1 MPFISVKKKE
11 IKPLPFPVYF
21 WTVVTFALAGLA
33 DSVYLFISH
42 YRVYTD
48 IGYKSFCAISR
59 TINCDTVSQS
69 PFSIFLGVPVPVW
82 GIIGYAFFLLWMTFA
97 WRRGT
102 DKRRIW
108 TVLFLLSLGFSLY
121 SVILAVITTFY
132 IHSYCIMC
140 IISYGIN
147 FFLLYY
153 LWLMRKRF
161 AVEGIFKALRQDV
174 AILGTKKFR
183 VGAIFLPFLIVVGLT
198 TLLFPHYW
206 DTILPEGSDSL
217 LTGVTED
224 GHPWIGAESPELV
237 ITEYADYLCFQCK
250 KMHYYLR
257 ELIAKH
263 PDKIRLV
270 HRHFPMDHEYNL
282 IVKDPF
288 HVGSGKMALLAV
300 HAAAKGKF
308 WQMNDILFGIAGKAQ
323 EIDVKDIATRTGL
336 DYLELLGFAKDPRAL
351 HQLKVDIWQGM
362 KLRMTG
368 TPSFL
373 IDGKVYQGQIPS
385 EIFKK
390 VLN

>member
-1 MPFISVKKKE
+1 MPFISTKKKE
-11 IKPLPFPVYF
+11 RKPLPFPVYF
-21 WTVVTFALAGLA
+21 WTVVIFALAGLA
-33 DSVYLFISH
+33 DSVYLSISH

-69 PFSIFLGVPVPVW
+69 PFSILLGVPVPVW
-82 GIIGYAFFLLWMTFA
+82 GIIGYAFFLLWMPFA
-97 WRRGT
+97 WCKGMER
-102 DKRRIW
+102 RRIW
-108 TVLFLLSLGFSLY
+108 TLLFLLSLAFSLY
-121 SVILAVITTFY
+121 SIVLAVITTFY
-132 IHSYCIMC
+132 IQSYCIMC
-140 IISYGIN
+140 ILSYGIN

-153 LWLMRKRF
+153 LWMVRKRLSC
-161 AVEGIFKALRQDV
+161 EGILTAIQQDLAFFR
-174 AILGTKKFR
+174 AIKFR
-183 VGAIFLPFLIVVGLT
+183 TVSIFLPFLITVGLT
-198 TLLFPHYW
+198 ALFFPNYW
-206 DTILPEGSDSL
+206 TFKPPAQSVALP
-217 LTGVTED
+217 TGTTDD

-257 ELIAKH
+257 ELIAEN

-270 HRHFPMDHEYNL
+270 HRHFPMDHEYNF
-282 IVKDPF
+282 IVKHPI

-308 WQMNDILFGIAGKAQ
+308 WQMNDVLFGIAGETHK
-323 EIDVKDIATRTGL
+323 IKIKDIATRTGL
-336 DYLELLGFAKDPRAL
+336 DYAELLSSANDLKAL
-351 HQLKVDIWQGM
+351 HQLKVDIWKGM

-368 TPSFL
+368 TPSFQ
-373 IDGKVYQGQIPS
+373 IDGKVYQGQIPP

>member
-1 MPFISVKKKE
+1 MPFISANKKE

-21 WTVVTFALAGLA
+21 WTVILFALAGLA
-33 DSVYLFISH
+33 DSVYLSISH

-48 IGYKSFCAISR
+48 IGYKSFCALSR

-69 PFSIFLGVPVPVW
+69 PFSILFSVPVPVW
-82 GIIGYAFFLLWMTFA
+82 GIIGYVFFLLWMPLA
-97 WRRGT
+97 WCRGMER
-102 DKRRIW
+102 RRIW
-108 TVLFLLSLGFSLY
+108 TMLFLLSLGFSLY

-140 IISYGIN
+140 ILSYGIN

-153 LWLMRKRF
+153 LWLIRKRF
-161 AVEGIFKALRQDV
+161 GCEGITKALRQDLDF
-174 AILGTKKFR
+174 LGTKKVR
-183 VGAIFLPFLIVVGLT
+183 AGSVFLPFLIAAGLT
-198 TLLFPHYW
+198 VLFFPNYW
-206 DTILPEGSDSL
+206 TFKPPVQSAAIQ
-217 LTGVTED
+217 TGTTED

-250 KMHYYLR
+250 KMHFYLR

-270 HRHFPMDHEYNL
+270 HRHFPMDHEYNF
-282 IVKDPF
+282 IVKHPF

-308 WQMNDILFGIAGKAQ
+308 WQMNDVLFGIAG
-323 EIDVKDIATRTGL
+323 ETHEVNVKDIATRTGL
-336 DYLELLGFAKDPRAL
+336 DYPQLLSSTSDPKTL

-373 IDGKVYQGQIPS
+373 IDGKVYQGQIPPD
-385 EIFKK
+385 IFKK

>member
-1 MPFISVKKKE
+1 MPFISAKKKE

-21 WTVVTFALAGLA
+21 WTVVIFALAGLV
-33 DSVYLFISH
+33 DSAYLSISH

-69 PFSIFLGVPVPVW
+69 PFSIFLDVPVPVW
-82 GIIGYAFFLLWMTFA
+82 GIIGYAFFLLLMPFA
-97 WRRGT
+97 WSKAAG
-102 DKRRIW
+102 KNRIW
-108 TVLFLLSLGFSLY
+108 TMLFLLSLGFSLY
-121 SVILAVITTFY
+121 SLVLAVITTFY

-140 IISYGIN
+140 ILSYGIN
-147 FFLLYY
+147 FFLVYY
-153 LWLMRKRF
+153 LWMVRKRF
-161 AVEGIFKALRQDV
+161 SCGGLLSALRQDFEF
-174 AILGTKKFR
+174 LGIKKVRAGSVFLSFLIAAGLT
-183 VGAIFLPFLIVVGLT
+183 VFFLPN
-198 TLLFPHYW
+198 YW
-206 DTILPEGSDSL
+206 TFKPPAQSAAIP
-217 LTGVTED
+217 TGTTED

-257 ELIAKH
+257 ELIAKN

-270 HRHFPMDHEYNL
+270 HHHFPMDHEYNF
-282 IVKDPF
+282 IVKHPF

-308 WQMNDILFGIAGKAQ
+308 WQMNDVLFGIAGETHK
-323 EIDVKDIATRTGL
+323 INIKDIATRTGL
-336 DYLELLGFAKDPRAL
+336 DYLELLSASNHPKTL

-373 IDGKVYQGQIPS
+373 IDGEVYQGEIPP
-385 EIFKK
+385 EIIKK

>member
-1 MPFISVKKKE
+1 MRCIKKKE

-21 WTVVTFALAGLA
+21 WTVAVFSLAGLV
-33 DSVYLFISH
+33 DSVYLSISH

-69 PFSIFLGVPVPVW
+69 PFSIFLNVPVPVW
-82 GIIGYAFFLLWMTFA
+82 GIIGYTFFLLLVVFA
-97 WRRGT
+97 WTREMG
-102 DKRRIW
+102 KKRIW
-108 TVLFLLSLGFSLY
+108 TILFLLSLVFSIY

-132 IHSYCIMC
+132 IQSYCIMC
-140 IISYGIN
+140 ILSYGIN

-161 AVEGIFKALRQDV
+161 ACEGIIKAFKQDFDF
-174 AILGTKKFR
+174 LGIKK
-183 VGAIFLPFLIVVGLT
+183 VVIGSVFLPFLITAGLT
-198 TLLFPHYW
+198 VLYFPNYW
-206 DTILPEGSDSL
+206 TFKPPAQSAAIP
-217 LTGVTED
+217 TGTTED

-257 ELIAKH
+257 ELIAKN
-263 PDKIRLV
+263 PDKIRLI
-270 HRHFPMDHEYNL
+270 HHHFPMDHEYNF
-282 IVKDPF
+282 IVKHPF

-300 HAAAKGKF
+300 QAGAKGKF
-308 WQMNDILFGIAGKAQ
+308 WQMNDVLFGAAG
-323 EIDVKDIATRTGL
+323 ETHRINIKDIATRTGL
-336 DYLELLGFAKDPRAL
+336 DYPELLRSANDPKAL

-368 TPSFL
+368 TPSFF

-390 VLN
+390 MFN

>member
-1 MPFISVKKKE
+1 MPFISANKKE

-21 WTVVTFALAGLA
+21 WTVILFALAGLA
-33 DSVYLFISH
+33 DSVYLSISH

-69 PFSIFLGVPVPVW
+69 PFSILFSVPVPVW
-82 GIIGYAFFLLWMTFA
+82 GIIGYVFFLLWMPLA
-97 WRRGT
+97 WCRGMER
-102 DKRRIW
+102 RRIW
-108 TVLFLLSLGFSLY
+108 TILLLLSLGFSLY
-121 SVILAVITTFY
+121 SVILALITTFY

-140 IISYGIN
+140 ILSYGIN

-153 LWLMRKRF
+153 LWLIRKRF
-161 AVEGIFKALRQDV
+161 GCEGITKALRQDLDF
-174 AILGTKKFR
+174 LGTKKVR
-183 VGAIFLPFLIVVGLT
+183 AGSVFLPFLIAAGLT
-198 TLLFPHYW
+198 VLFFPNYW
-206 DTILPEGSDSL
+206 TFKPPAQTAVIP
-217 LTGVTED
+217 TGTTDD

-270 HRHFPMDHEYNL
+270 HRHFPMDHEYNF

-308 WQMNDILFGIAGKAQ
+308 WQMNEVLFGIAGETHKVD
-323 EIDVKDIATRTGL
+323 IKDIATRTGL
-336 DYLELLGFAKDPRAL
+336 DYPQLLSSTIDPKTL

-373 IDGKVYQGQIPS
+373 IDGKVYQGQIPP

>member
-1 MPFISVKKKE
+1 MSAKKKE
-11 IKPLPFPVYF
+11 IKPLPVPVYF
-21 WTVVTFALAGLA
+21 WTVVIFALAGLA
-33 DSVYLFISH
+33 DSVYLSISH

-48 IGYKSFCAISR
+48 IGYTSFCAISR

-69 PFSIFLGVPVPVW
+69 PFSIFLDVPVPVW
-82 GIIGYAFFLLWMTFA
+82 GIIGYAFFLLWMPLA
-97 WRRGT
+97 WSRGMER
-102 DKRRIW
+102 RRIW
-108 TVLFLLSLGFSLY
+108 TILLLLSLGFSLY
-121 SVILAVITTFY
+121 SIVLAVITTFY

-140 IISYGIN
+140 ILSYGIN

-161 AVEGIFKALRQDV
+161 RCESIFKALRQDFDF
-174 AILGTKKFR
+174 LGTKKIQ
-183 VGAIFLPFLIVVGLT
+183 VGTIFLPFLIVVGLT
-198 TLLFPHYW
+198 TLFFPHYW
-206 DTILPEGSDSL
+206 DTIPTEGSVSL

-224 GHPWIGAESPELV
+224 GHPWIGARSPELV

-257 ELIAKH
+257 KLITKN

-270 HRHFPMDHEYNL
+270 HRHFPMDHEYNF
-282 IVKDPF
+282 IVKHPF
-288 HVGSGKMALLAV
+288 HVGSGKMALFAI

-323 EIDVKDIATRTGL
+323 EIDVKDLATQAVL
-336 DYLELLGFAKDPRAL
+336 DYPALLGSLNDPKSRQ
-351 HQLKVDIWQGM
+351 QLKVDIWQGM

-373 IDGKVYQGQIPS
+373 IDGKVYQGQIPP

>member
-1 MPFISVKKKE
+1 MPSIKAKKKE
-11 IKPLPFPVYF
+11 IRPFPFPVYF
-21 WTVVTFALAGLA
+21 WTVVIFALAGLA
-33 DSVYLFISH
+33 DSVYLSISH

-69 PFSIFLGVPVPVW
+69 PFSILLGIPVPVW
-82 GIIGYAFFLLWMTFA
+82 GIIGYAFFLLWMPFA
-97 WRRGT
+97 WRRGMER
-102 DKRRIW
+102 RRIW
-108 TVLFLLSLGFSLY
+108 TILLLLSLGFSLY
-121 SVILAVITTFY
+121 SVILAVITTFH

-140 IISYGIN
+140 ILSYGIN

-161 AVEGIFKALRQDV
+161 ACEGIIKALRQDLDF
-174 AILGTKKFR
+174 LGTKKVR
-183 VGAIFLPFLIVVGLT
+183 TGSVFLPFMIAAGLT
-198 TLLFPHYW
+198 VLFFPNYW
-206 DTILPEGSDSL
+206 TFEPPAQSAAIP
-217 LTGVTED
+217 TGTTED

-257 ELIAKH
+257 DLIAKH

-270 HRHFPMDHEYNL
+270 HRHFPMDHEYNF

-288 HVGSGKMALLAV
+288 HIGSGKMAILAV

-308 WQMNDILFGIAGKAQ
+308 WQMNDVLFGVAGETHKVN
-323 EIDVKDIATRTGL
+323 IKDIATRTGL
-336 DYLELLGFAKDPRAL
+336 DYPELLSSTSDPKTL

-373 IDGKVYQGQIPS
+373 INGKVYQGQIPS

>member
-1 MPFISVKKKE
+1 MRCIKKKE
-11 IKPLPFPVYF
+11 IRLLPFPVYF
-21 WTVVTFALAGLA
+21 WTVVIFALAGLV
-33 DSVYLFISH
+33 DSLYLSISH

-48 IGYKSFCAISR
+48 IGYKSFCALSR
-59 TINCDTVSQS
+59 TLNCDTVSQS
-69 PFSIFLGVPVPVW
+69 PFSIFLDVPIPVW
-82 GIIGYAFFLLWMTFA
+82 GIIGYAFFLLWMPFA
-97 WRRGT
+97 WSREMER
-102 DKRRIW
+102 RRIW
-108 TVLFLLSLGFSLY
+108 TILFLLSLVFSIY

-140 IISYGIN
+140 ILSYGIN

-161 AVEGIFKALRQDV
+161 ACEGIIKALRQDLDF
-174 AILGTKKFR
+174 LGTKKVR
-183 VGAIFLPFLIVVGLT
+183 VGSVFLPFMIAAGLT
-198 TLLFPHYW
+198 VLFFPNYW
-206 DTILPEGSDSL
+206 AFKPPAHTAVIP
-217 LTGVTED
+217 TGTTDD

-257 ELIAKH
+257 ELIAKN

-270 HRHFPMDHEYNL
+270 HRHYPMDHEYNF
-282 IVKDPF
+282 IVKHPF

-308 WQMNDILFGIAGKAQ
+308 WQMNDILFGIAG
-323 EIDVKDIATRTGL
+323 ETHEVNVKDIATRTGL
-336 DYLELLGFAKDPRAL
+336 DYPELLRSTSNPKTL

-373 IDGKVYQGQIPS
+373 IDGKVYQGQIPA
-385 EIFKK
+385 EILKK
-390 VLN
+390 FLN

>member
-1 MPFISVKKKE
+1 MPFISAKKKE

-21 WTVVTFALAGLA
+21 WTVVIFALAGLA
-33 DSVYLFISH
+33 DSVYLSISH

-82 GIIGYAFFLLWMTFA
+82 GIIGYAFFLLWMPFA
-97 WRRGT
+97 WCRGT

-108 TVLFLLSLGFSLY
+108 TILFLLSLGFSLY

-140 IISYGIN
+140 ILSYGIN

-257 ELIAKH
+257 ELIAKN

-270 HRHFPMDHEYNL
+270 HRHFPMDHEYNF
-282 IVKDPF
+282 IVKHPF

-300 HAAAKGKF
+300 HAAAKG
-308 WQMNDILFGIAGKAQ
+308 Q
-323 EIDVKDIATRTGL
+323 
-336 DYLELLGFAKDPRAL
+336 
-351 HQLKVDIWQGM
+351 
-362 KLRMTG
+362 
-368 TPSFL
+368 
-373 IDGKVYQGQIPS
+373 
-385 EIFKK
+385 
-390 VLN
+390 VLADE